1 MQTKVY
7 MGRSSMCMGDDVNA
21 PNPDTFILPDTLAEF
36 VNIVHDKLPFGRWDC
51 YLGKYIKTDSP
62 DSGLEDGILVWKI
75 KSGER
80 APIVSRCYDENGKV
94 IIKHDD
100 NWHEE
105 IVNYPYLYFYKRD

>member
-1 MQTKVY
+1 
-7 MGRSSMCMGDDVNA
+7 MCMGDDVNA

-36 VNIVHDKLPFGRWDC
+36 VNIVYDKLPFGRWDC

-80 APIVSRCYDENGKV
+80 APIVARCYDENGKV

>member
-1 MQTKVY
+1 MQIKVY
-7 MGRSSMCMGDDVNA
+7 MSRSSMCMADDVNA
-21 PNPDTFILPDTLAEF
+21 PNPGTFILPNTLEGF
-36 VNIVHDKLPFGRWDC
+36 VSIVDLILPFYDWDC

-75 KSGER
+75 KSGES
-80 APIVSRCYDENGKV
+80 APIVTRYYDENGKV

-105 IVNYPYLYFYKRD
+105 IVNYPYLYFYKKD

>member
-1 MQTKVY
+1 MQIKVY

-36 VNIVHDKLPFGRWDC
+36 VNIVYDKLPFGRWDC

-62 DSGLEDGILVWKI
+62 GSGLEDGILVWKI

-80 APIVSRCYDENGKV
+80 APIVARCYDENGKV
-94 IIKHDD
+94 LIKYDD

-105 IVNYPYLYFYKRD
+105 IANYPYLYFYKRD